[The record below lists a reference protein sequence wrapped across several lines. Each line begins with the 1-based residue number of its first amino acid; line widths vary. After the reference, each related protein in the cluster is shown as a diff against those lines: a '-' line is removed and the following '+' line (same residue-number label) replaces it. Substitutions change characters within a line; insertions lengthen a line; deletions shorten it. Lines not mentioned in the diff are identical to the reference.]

1 MTATA
6 TGPRYLTP
14 FGPGPGGRRRVPV
27 AVTGPCCTCLMKVA
41 AIGDAHL
48 GRSYLPYTV
57 EGGVNQR
64 EWDFE
69 RSFESA
75 VELALRQKPDVLV
88 WLGDI
93 FDHPAPHYRSFRVAQ
108 RALAAIRDH
117 GIPAVVISGNHDTPR
132 LPGRGS
138 PYSALAD
145 TFPEV
150 HFAHRLAYE
159 RFEVATP
166 GGVLVV
172 HAVPQTLSVEATL
185 DALAEAGQ
193 NRSAEHTNLLIT
205 HPRIKQVEPR
215 HADINEIEIDVAT
228 LQSDLVLLGHYH
240 FHAEV
245 APRIWYAGSTDTF
258 SFADD
263 PDKPKGI
270 VVLDT
275 VTGRCRHVP
284 LTGQRPL
291 VTLESVYAFG
301 LSPSDLSDQVLA
313 RAATVPAGAVA
324 RLYLEG
330 VDPEAYRLLDRQLVR
345 EAAGAALDLRLEPQ
359 FQDITVPAE
368 LPRVETLGGQWDS
381 WLEHQD
387 LAGFDRQRVRELGRH
402 YIEDAVEAA
411 G

>member
-1 MTATA
+1 
-6 TGPRYLTP
+6 
-14 FGPGPGGRRRVPV
+14 
-27 AVTGPCCTCLMKVA
+27 MKVA

-57 EGGVNQR
+57 EPGVNQR

-69 RSFESA
+69 RSFEAA
-75 VELALRQKPDVLV
+75 VELALAEGPDLVV
-88 WLGDI
+88 WLGDV

-108 RALAAIRDH
+108 RALARIRDR
-117 GIPAVVISGNHDTPR
+117 GVPAVVISGNHDTPR

-150 HFAHRLAYE
+150 HFAHRYGYE
-159 RFEVATP
+159 RFEICA
-166 GGVLVV
+166 GNDSIVV

-185 DALAEAGQ
+185 EALEQAAAA
-193 NRSAEHTNLLIT
+193 RSADQTNLLLT

-215 HADINEIEIDVAT
+215 HADINEIEIDLGA

-245 APRIWYAGSTDTF
+245 ADHVWYAGSTDTF

-263 PDKPKGI
+263 PDKQKGI

-275 VTGRCRHVP
+275 VDGSCRHVP

-291 VTLESVYAFG
+291 VTLEPVRALG
-301 LSPSDLSDQVLA
+301 LSPSDLADQVLA
-313 RAATVPAGAVA
+313 RAATVPVGAVA

-330 VDPEAYRLLDRQLVR
+330 VDPEAFRLLDRQAVR
-345 EAAGAALDLRLEPQ
+345 EAAGAALHLALEPQ
-359 FQDITVPAE
+359 FQGVALQAE
-368 LPRVETLGGQWDS
+368 LPQVETLGGQWDS
-381 WLEHQD
+381 WLAHQD
-387 LAGFDRQRVRELGRH
+387 LTGLDRARVRDLGHNYLERA
-402 YIEDAVEAA
+402 IEAA

>member
-1 MTATA
+1 VQA
-6 TGPRYLTP
+6 P
-14 FGPGPGGRRRVPV
+14 VPLI
-27 AVTGPCCTCLMKVA
+27 VTGPWCTGLMKVA

-57 EGGVNQR
+57 DGGVNQR

-69 RSFESA
+69 RSFEAA
-75 VELALRQKPDVLV
+75 VELALAQKPDVLI
-88 WLGDI
+88 WLGDV

-108 RALAAIRDH
+108 RALATIRDH
-117 GIPAVVISGNHDTPR
+117 GVPAVVISGNHDTPR

-145 TFPEV
+145 TFREV
-150 HFAHRLAYE
+150 HFAHRLTYE
-159 RFEVATP
+159 RFEITTAH
-166 GGVLVV
+166 GQLVV
-172 HAVPQTLSVEATL
+172 HAVPQMLSVEATL
-185 DALAEAGQ
+185 EALADAGKA
-193 NRSAEHTNLLIT
+193 RSAEHTNLLIT
-205 HPRIKQVEPR
+205 HPRIRQVEPR

-263 PDKPKGI
+263 PDKAKGI

-275 VTGRCRHVP
+275 VSGQCRHVP

-301 LSPSDLSDQVLA
+301 LSPSELSEQVLA
-313 RAATVPAGAVA
+313 RAAKVPRGAVA

-330 VDPEAYRLLDRQLVR
+330 VDPEAYRLLDRQRVR

-359 FQDITVPAE
+359 FQDVAVPAE

-381 WLEHQD
+381 WLTQQD
-387 LAGFDRQRVRELGRH
+387 LTGLDRDRVKGLGRH
-402 YIEDAVEAA
+402 YIEEAVESAS
-411 G
+411 

>member
-1 MTATA
+1 MASPA
-6 TGPRYLTP
+6 LAGP
-14 FGPGPGGRRRVPV
+14 VPV
-27 AVTGPCCTCLMKVA
+27 IVTAPCCTGLMKVA

-69 RSFESA
+69 RSFEAA
-75 VELALRQKPDVLV
+75 VELALKQKPDVLI

-117 GIPAVVISGNHDTPR
+117 GVPAVLISGNHDTPR

-145 TFPEV
+145 TFPEM

-159 RFEVATP
+159 RFEIATP
-166 GGVLVV
+166 GGALVV
-172 HAVPQTLSVEATL
+172 HAVPQMLSVDATL
-185 DALAEAGQ
+185 EALEEAGRA
-193 NRSAEHTNLLIT
+193 RSSDHTNLLIT

-245 APRIWYAGSTDTF
+245 APSIWYAGSTDTF

-263 PDKPKGI
+263 PDKAKGI

-275 VTGRCRHVP
+275 VSGQCRHVP

-291 VTLESVYAFG
+291 ITLESVYAFG
-301 LSPSDLSDQVLA
+301 LSPSDLSEQVMA
-313 RAATVPAGAVA
+313 RAGTVPAGAVA

-330 VDPEAYRLLDRQLVR
+330 VDPEAYRLLDRQAVR
-345 EAAGAALDLRLEPQ
+345 EAAGAALDLRLEAQ
-359 FQDITVPAE
+359 FPDIAVPAE

-381 WLEHQD
+381 WLAHQD
-387 LAGFDRQRVRELGRH
+387 LTGFDRERVRGLGRH
-402 YIEDAVEAA
+402 YIEEAVESA

>member
-1 MTATA
+1 
-6 TGPRYLTP
+6 
-14 FGPGPGGRRRVPV
+14 
-27 AVTGPCCTCLMKVA
+27 MKVV

-57 EGGVNQR
+57 AGGVNQR

-69 RSFESA
+69 RSFDAA
-75 VELALRQKPDVLV
+75 VTLALAQQPDVLI

-93 FDHPAPHYRSFRVAQ
+93 FDHPSPHYRSFRVAQ
-108 RALAAIRDH
+108 RALATVREH
-117 GIPAVVISGNHDTPR
+117 GVPTVVISGNHDTPR

-159 RFEVATP
+159 RFDISGP
-166 GGVLVV
+166 SGHLVV
-172 HAVPQTLSVEATL
+172 HAVPQMLTVDATL
-185 DALAEAGQ
+185 EALAEAAAS
-193 NRSAEHTNLLIT
+193 RSADHTNLLIT

-215 HADINEIEIDVAT
+215 HADINEIEIDVGT

-240 FHAEV
+240 FHTKV
-245 APRIWYAGSTDTF
+245 ADGIWYAGSTDTF

-275 VTGRCRHVP
+275 SNGQCRHVA
-284 LTGQRPL
+284 LAGQRPL
-291 VTLESVYAFG
+291 VTLESVYALG
-301 LSPSDLSDQVLA
+301 LSPGELSEQVLR
-313 RAATVPAGAVA
+313 RAATLPEGAVA

-330 VDPEAYRLLDRQLVR
+330 VDPEAYRLLDRQAVR
-345 EAAGAALDLRLEPQ
+345 EATGAALDLRLEPQ
-359 FQDITVPAE
+359 FQDVAVPAE
-368 LPRVETLGGQWDS
+368 LPRMETLGGQWTS
-381 WLEHQD
+381 WLSHQD
-387 LAGFDRQRVRELGRH
+387 LTGLDRERVKDLGQRYLQ
-402 YIEDAVEAA
+402 DAIEAA

>member
-1 MTATA
+1 M
-6 TGPRYLTP
+6 R
-14 FGPGPGGRRRVPV
+14 
-27 AVTGPCCTCLMKVA
+27 VA

-48 GRSYLPYTV
+48 GRAYLPYTV

-69 RSFESA
+69 RSFEAA
-75 VELALRQKPDVLV
+75 VALALAQEPDVVV

-108 RALAAIRDH
+108 RALATVRQH
-117 GIPAVVISGNHDTPR
+117 GVPAVVISGNHDTPR

-145 TFPEV
+145 TFGEV

-159 RFEVATP
+159 RFEVSSGKDT
-166 GGVLVV
+166 LVV
-172 HAVPQTLSVEATL
+172 HAVPQMLSVEASL
-185 DALAEAGQ
+185 EALAEAAAG
-193 NRSAEHTNLLIT
+193 RSTEHTNLLLT
-205 HPRIKQVEPR
+205 HPRIKQLEPR
-215 HADINEIEIDVAT
+215 HADINEIEVDLGA

-240 FHAEV
+240 FHAKV
-245 APRIWYAGSTDTF
+245 AEGIWYAGSTDTF

-263 PDKPKGI
+263 PDKPKGV

-275 VTGRCRHVP
+275 TTGQCTHLP
-284 LTGQRPL
+284 LGGQRPL
-291 VTLESVYAFG
+291 VTLEAVFAMG
-301 LSPSDLSDQVLA
+301 LSPAELSDQVLA
-313 RAATVPAGAVA
+313 RAAAVPEGAVA

-330 VDPEAYRLLDRQLVR
+330 VDPEAYRLLDRHLVR
-345 EAAGAALDLRLEPQ
+345 EAARAALDLRLEPQ
-359 FQDITVPAE
+359 FQDVAVPAE

-381 WLEHQD
+381 WLGHQD
-387 LAGFDRQRVRELGRH
+387 LTGLDRDRVKDLGRK
-402 YIEDAVEAA
+402 YLEDAIEAA

>member
-1 MTATA
+1 
-6 TGPRYLTP
+6 
-14 FGPGPGGRRRVPV
+14 
-27 AVTGPCCTCLMKVA
+27 MKVA

-57 EGGVNQR
+57 NGGVNQR

-69 RSFESA
+69 QSFEAA
-75 VELALRQKPDVLV
+75 VALALAQEPDAVI

-108 RALAAIRDH
+108 RALAAIREH

-145 TFPEV
+145 TFPEI

-159 RFEVATP
+159 RFELTGTH
-166 GGVLVV
+166 GGLVV
-172 HAVPQTLSVEATL
+172 HAVPQMLSVDATL
-185 DALAEAGQ
+185 EALAEAGAS
-193 NRSAEHTNLLIT
+193 RIADHTNLLIT

-215 HADINEIEIDVAT
+215 HADINEIEIDLGT

-245 APRIWYAGSTDTF
+245 AERIWYAGSTDTF

-275 VTGRCRHVP
+275 DSGKCRHVA

-291 VTLESVYAFG
+291 VTLRTIYALG
-301 LSPSDLSDQVLA
+301 LSPGELSEQVLQ
-313 RAATVPAGAVA
+313 RAATVPEGAVA
-324 RLYLEG
+324 RLYLDG
-330 VDPEAYRLLDRQLVR
+330 VDPEAYRLLDREVIR
-345 EAAGAALDLRLEPQ
+345 EAAGVALDLRLEPQ
-359 FQDITVPAE
+359 FQDVSVPAE

-381 WLEHQD
+381 WLSHQD
-387 LAGFDRQRVRELGRH
+387 LVGLDRVRVRDLGQH
-402 YIEDAVEAA
+402 YLQEAIENA

>member
-1 MTATA
+1 
-6 TGPRYLTP
+6 
-14 FGPGPGGRRRVPV
+14 
-27 AVTGPCCTCLMKVA
+27 MKVA

-69 RSFESA
+69 RSFEAA
-75 VELALRQKPDVLV
+75 VDLALSQEPDAII

-117 GIPAVVISGNHDTPR
+117 GVQAVVISGNHDTPR

-159 RFEVATP
+159 RFEVSTKS
-166 GGVLVV
+166 GVLVV
-172 HAVPQTLSVEATL
+172 HAVPQMLSVDATL
-185 DALAEAGQ
+185 DALEQAGKS
-193 NRSAEHTNLLIT
+193 RSGDHTNLLIT

-270 VVLDT
+270 VALDT
-275 VTGRCRHVP
+275 VSGRCRHVP
-284 LTGQRPL
+284 LAGQRPL
-291 VTLESVYAFG
+291 VTLESVYAYG
-301 LSPSDLSDQVLA
+301 LSPSDLSEQVLA
-313 RAATVPAGAVA
+313 RAATVPAGSVA

-330 VDPEAYRLLDRQLVR
+330 VDPEAYRLLDRQQVR
-345 EAAGAALDLRLEPQ
+345 EAADAALDLRLEPQ
-359 FQDITVPAE
+359 FLDVAVSAE

-381 WLEHQD
+381 WLAQQD
-387 LAGFDRQRVRELGRH
+387 LTGLDRDRVQKLGRR
-402 YIEDAVEAA
+402 YIEEAVEAA

>member
-1 MTATA
+1 
-6 TGPRYLTP
+6 
-14 FGPGPGGRRRVPV
+14 
-27 AVTGPCCTCLMKVA
+27 MKVA

-48 GRSYLPYTV
+48 GRSYLPYTI

-69 RSFESA
+69 RSFEAA
-75 VELALRQKPDVLV
+75 VDLALSQEPDAVI

-108 RALAAIRDH
+108 RALTAIRDH
-117 GIPAVVISGNHDTPR
+117 GVPAVVISGNHDTPR

-159 RFEVATP
+159 RFEVKTKS
-166 GGVLVV
+166 GVLVV
-172 HAVPQTLSVEATL
+172 HAVPQMLSVDATL
-185 DALAEAGQ
+185 DALEQAS
-193 NRSAEHTNLLIT
+193 RSRSGDHTNLLIT

-275 VTGRCRHVP
+275 VSGRCRHVP
-284 LTGQRPL
+284 IAGQRPL
-291 VTLESVYAFG
+291 VTLESVYAYG
-301 LSPSDLSDQVLA
+301 LSPSDLSEQVLA
-313 RAATVPAGAVA
+313 RAATVPVGAVA

-330 VDPEAYRLLDRQLVR
+330 VDPEAYRLLDRQQVR
-345 EAAGAALDLRLEPQ
+345 DAAGAALDLRLEPQ
-359 FQDITVPAE
+359 FQDVAVPAE

-381 WLEHQD
+381 WLTQQD
-387 LAGFDRQRVRELGRH
+387 LTGLDRDRVRKLGRH
-402 YIEDAVEAA
+402 YIEEAVEAA

>member
-1 MTATA
+1 
-6 TGPRYLTP
+6 
-14 FGPGPGGRRRVPV
+14 
-27 AVTGPCCTCLMKVA
+27 MKVV

-48 GRSYLPYTV
+48 GRSYLPYTLD
-57 EGGVNQR
+57 GGVNQR

-69 RSFESA
+69 RSFEAA
-75 VELALRQKPDVLV
+75 VALALAQAPDLV
-88 WLGDI
+88 IWLGDI

-117 GIPAVVISGNHDTPR
+117 GAPAVVISGNHDTPR

-145 TFPEV
+145 NFPEV

-159 RFEVATP
+159 RFEIAGRTD
-166 GGVLVV
+166 GLVV
-172 HAVPQTLSVEATL
+172 HAVPQMLSVDATL
-185 DALAEAGQ
+185 EALAQA
-193 NRSAEHTNLLIT
+193 NASRRADRTNLLIT

-215 HADINEIEIDVAT
+215 HSDINEIEIDVGA

-240 FHAEV
+240 FHAKV
-245 APRIWYAGSTDTF
+245 ADGIWYAGSTDTF

-275 VTGRCRHVP
+275 VTGECRHLP
-284 LTGQRPL
+284 LGGQRPL
-291 VTLESVYAFG
+291 VTLDTVYALG
-301 LSPSDLSDQVLA
+301 LTPGELSEQVLK
-313 RAATVPAGAVA
+313 RAAAVPAGAVA

-330 VDPEAYRLLDRQLVR
+330 VDPEAYRLLDRQVVR
-345 EAAGAALDLRLEPQ
+345 EAAGAALDLKLEPQ
-359 FQDITVPAE
+359 FQDVALPAE

-381 WLEHQD
+381 WLSHQD
-387 LAGFDRQRVRELGRH
+387 LTGLDRDRVKDLGHR
-402 YIEDAVEAA
+402 YLEDAIEAA

>member
-1 MTATA
+1 
-6 TGPRYLTP
+6 
-14 FGPGPGGRRRVPV
+14 
-27 AVTGPCCTCLMKVA
+27 MKVA

-69 RSFESA
+69 RSFEAA
-75 VELALRQKPDVLV
+75 VGLALGQQPDVLV

-108 RALAAIRDH
+108 RALATIRDH
-117 GIPAVVISGNHDTPR
+117 GVPAVVISGNHDTPR
-132 LPGRGS
+132 LRGRGS

-159 RFEVATP
+159 RFEVVTP
-166 GGVLVV
+166 NGVLVV
-172 HAVPQTLSVEATL
+172 HAVPQMLSVEATL
-185 DALAEAGQ
+185 EALAQASTA
-193 NRSAEHTNLLIT
+193 RSAEHTNLLIT

-215 HADINEIEIDVAT
+215 HADINEIEIDVEM

-275 VTGRCRHVP
+275 VSGRCRHVP
-284 LTGQRPL
+284 LEGQRRL
-291 VTLESVYAFG
+291 VTLESVYALG
-301 LSPSDLSDQVLA
+301 LSPSELSEQVLA
-313 RAATVPAGAVA
+313 RAVTVPSGAVA

-330 VDPEAYRLLDRQLVR
+330 VNPEAYRLLDRQLVR

-359 FQDITVPAE
+359 FQDVAVPAE
-368 LPRVETLGGQWDS
+368 LPRVETLGGQWGA
-381 WLEHQD
+381 WLAHQD
-387 LAGFDRQRVRELGRH
+387 LTGFDPVRVRELGRH
-402 YIEDAVEAA
+402 YIEDAVESA

>member
-1 MTATA
+1 
-6 TGPRYLTP
+6 
-14 FGPGPGGRRRVPV
+14 
-27 AVTGPCCTCLMKVA
+27 MKVA

-69 RSFESA
+69 RSFEAA
-75 VELALRQKPDVLV
+75 VDLALKQKPDVLI

-93 FDHPAPHYRSFRVAQ
+93 FDHPSPHYRSFRVAQ
-108 RALAAIRDH
+108 RGLAAIRDH
-117 GIPAVVISGNHDTPR
+117 GVPVVLISGNHDTPR

-145 TFPEV
+145 TFPEM

-166 GGVLVV
+166 SGALVV
-172 HAVPQTLSVEATL
+172 HAVPQMLSVDATL
-185 DALAEAGQ
+185 EALEEAAKS
-193 NRSAEHTNLLIT
+193 RSSDQTNLLIT

-215 HADINEIEIDVAT
+215 HADINEIEIDLAT

-245 APRIWYAGSTDTF
+245 APGIWYAGSTDTF

-263 PDKPKGI
+263 PDKAKGI

-275 VTGRCRHVP
+275 VSGQCRHIP

-291 VTLESVYAFG
+291 ITLESIYAFG
-301 LSPSDLSDQVLA
+301 LSPSDLSEQVMA

-330 VDPEAYRLLDRQLVR
+330 VDPEAYRLLDRQGVR

-359 FQDITVPAE
+359 FPDIAVPAE

-381 WLEHQD
+381 WLAHQD
-387 LAGFDRQRVRELGRH
+387 LTGFDRERVRELGRH
-402 YIEDAVEAA
+402 YIEEAVESA

>member
-1 MTATA
+1 
-6 TGPRYLTP
+6 
-14 FGPGPGGRRRVPV
+14 
-27 AVTGPCCTCLMKVA
+27 MKVA

-48 GRSYLPYTV
+48 GRSYLPYTTTN
-57 EGGVNQR
+57 GVNQR

-69 RSFESA
+69 RSFEAA
-75 VELALRQKPDVLV
+75 VALALEQEPDLIV
-88 WLGDI
+88 WLGDV

-108 RALAAIRDH
+108 RALTQIREH
-117 GIPAVVISGNHDTPR
+117 GLPAVIISGNHDTPR

-145 TFPEV
+145 TFPGL

-159 RFEVATP
+159 RFEVVA
-166 GGVLVV
+166 GGEKLVV
-172 HAVPQTLSVEATL
+172 HAVPQMLTVDATL
-185 DALAEAGQ
+185 DALAQASAS
-193 NRSAEHTNLLIT
+193 RSSDSANLLLT
-205 HPRIKQVEPR
+205 HPRVKQVEPR
-215 HADINEIEIDVAT
+215 HADINEIEIDVGA

-245 APRIWYAGSTDTF
+245 ADRIWYAGSTDTF

-275 VTGRCRHVP
+275 LTGACRHVS
-284 LTGQRPL
+284 LRGQRQL
-291 VTLESVYAFG
+291 VTLEPVYALG
-301 LSPSDLSDQVLA
+301 ISPAQLSEQVLA
-313 RAATVPAGAVA
+313 RAATVPRDAVA

-330 VDPEAYRLLDRQLVR
+330 VDPEAYRLLDRQAVR
-345 EAAGAALDLRLEPQ
+345 EAASGALDLRLEPQ
-359 FQDITVPAE
+359 FQRVAMPAE
-368 LPRVETLGGQWDS
+368 LPRLETLTGQWGS
-381 WLEHQD
+381 WLRHQD
-387 LAGFDRQRVRELGRH
+387 LTGFDRDRVSELGAR